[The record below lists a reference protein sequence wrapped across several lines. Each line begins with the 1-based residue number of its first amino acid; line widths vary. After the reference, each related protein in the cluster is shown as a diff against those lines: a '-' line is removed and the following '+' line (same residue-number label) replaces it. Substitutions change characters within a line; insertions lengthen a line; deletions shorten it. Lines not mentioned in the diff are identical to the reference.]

1 MPSRENDVQ
10 RILRELQGLADG
22 ISQAQLDA
30 AGSLL
35 LAQNKTIF
43 VTGAGRSGFVARG
56 FANRLMHVG
65 KQVFVIGDPTCPP
78 VQPGDCLV
86 VVSGLGNAPA
96 AGKAKAKG
104 AVILGITLN
113 ADSPLGQA
121 ADALVI
127 LPGSTRQNQTDVVS
141 IQPVGNTFE
150 QLAWLTCD
158 AIVMGMRDKSGQ
170 SNEDLLRRHANIE

>member
-65 KQVFVIGDPTCPP
+65 KNRCSSSGIPP
-78 VQPGDCLV
+78 ARRC
-86 VVSGLGNAPA
+86 
-96 AGKAKAKG
+96 
-104 AVILGITLN
+104 
-113 ADSPLGQA
+113 SP
-121 ADALVI
+121 V
-127 LPGSTRQNQTDVVS
+127 TV
-141 IQPVGNTFE
+141 
-150 QLAWLTCD
+150 WWW
-158 AIVMGMRDKSGQ
+158 
-170 SNEDLLRRHANIE
+170 